1 MEYYYDFPA
10 RVLDGGQTPL
20 GNPFSKIV
28 ERRGG
33 YSDWDWG
40 VLWP

>member
-10 RVLDGGQTPL
+10 RVLDGGQTPPASL
-20 GNPFSKIV
+20 FKNRK
-28 ERRGG
+28 RRGG

>member
-1 MEYYYDFPA
+1 MIFR
-10 RVLDGGQTPL
+10 RVFWMVVKPRPL
-20 GNPFSKIV
+20 PFSKIV
-28 ERRGG
+28 KRRGG